1 MRTVFGIAMLVCVA
15 SLLGPLLAAEIEL
28 RDRFSFRQ
36 RLEIGGTP
44 HPRPERR
51 REFKRSSHRLRKEL
65 HRVEV
70 PMESLSAFHNA
81 VVPGESLTDH
91 IMFEQLS
98 DEVSRG
104 FMRATKR
111 ALKDYVLES
120 VELDRVIDRIRRKR
134 DDRRSAKAGAVDGGS
149 PLGRRR
155 LDFDFGIHSFVPEVE
170 MTYRVSGGDVTLELN
185 AEGEIGMRYHVAG
198 RKFAD
203 VGIGFDGDG
212 SFGFSFRCGF

>member
-1 MRTVFGIAMLVCVA
+1 MRTVVRIAMLVFVA
-15 SLLGPLLAAEIEL
+15 SLLGPLLAAEIEP

-36 RLEIGGTP
+36 RLAMGGTP

-51 REFKRSSHRLRKEL
+51 REFKRSNHRLRNEL

-81 VVPGESLTDH
+81 VVPGESLSDH

-104 FMRATKR
+104 FLRATKR
-111 ALKDYVLES
+111 ALKDYMLES
-120 VELDRVIDRIRRKR
+120 VELDRVIDRIRRRR
-134 DDRRSAKAGAVDGGS
+134 DDRRQTRAGARS
-149 PLGRRR
+149 QHGRRR
-155 LDFDFGIHSFVPEVE
+155 LDFDVGIHSFVPEVE
-170 MTYRVSGGDVTLELN
+170 MTYRVSGGDVSLEVN
-185 AEGEIGMRYHVAG
+185 AEGEIGMRYRAGG

-203 VGIGFDGDG
+203 VGIGFGGDG